1 MSRRV
6 VNSRNPAKSASDE
19 DRAPKNPV
27 SGSGR
32 PSPEE
37 RYRLLLEVSQA
48 ANAHL
53 EFGAVL
59 DTLAE
64 ALRPIVPVDVAA
76 VITVDG
82 EVLRPHAIHV
92 VGVNRKAGESFQSVA
107 ARILGSSPSEGN
119 ARVPDQFPLAGSS
132 VEHVGRTGKALVSED
147 LDRDSRF
154 PEDERLLSHGLRS
167 CVLCPLVVRDRLVG
181 SIAFCNFLPRRF
193 APEEVQLL
201 EDVSAVIATAVSN
214 SLAYAE
220 IQTLK
225 DQLNAENLLLKT
237 EIDHGAMFEE
247 IVGSSQAVHRVL
259 AAVEKVAP
267 TDSTV
272 LITGAT
278 GTGKELVARAIH
290 KRSRRCS
297 RLMVKVNC
305 AALPETL
312 IASELFGHEKGAF
325 TGAFERHIGRFET
338 ANGGTIL
345 IDEVGELPA
354 DMQVALLRV
363 LQDGEFE
370 RVGGRQTLRTDARVI
385 AATNRDL
392 PAALASGRFR
402 SDLFYRLNVFPIEV
416 PPLRHRREDIPLL
429 VEYFVARFSNRTG
442 KKIRG
447 VDRRAMHLLVSYDWP
462 GNVRELQ
469 NIIER
474 AVILSDDGILR
485 VDPSALGLPDWPK
498 RARRSKANLLREK
511 EKELIEAA
519 LAETRGRVSGA
530 EGAAAK
536 LGIPA
541 STLESK
547 IKRLKIDKYRLHS
560 HS

>member
-1 MSRRV
+1 MKADLA
-6 VNSRNPAKSASDE
+6 NSRDPANVAGDP
-19 DRAPKNPV
+19 APKSPIPQPRV
-27 SGSGR
+27 
-32 PSPEE
+32 PSLEE
-37 RYRLLLEVSQA
+37 RYRLLLRISQA

-53 EFGAVL
+53 EFAAVL
-59 DTLAE
+59 EALAE
-64 ALRPIVPVDVAA
+64 ALRPLVPVDVAA
-76 VITVDG
+76 VVTV
-82 EVLRPHAIHV
+82 EAEALRPHAIHV
-92 VGVNRKAGESFQSVA
+92 VGVKRKAGESFQSVA
-107 ARILGSSPSEGN
+107 ARMLRCSPTEVN
-119 ARVPDQFPLAGSS
+119 ARVPARFPLAGSA

-147 LDRDSRF
+147 LERDVRF
-154 PEDERLLSHGLRS
+154 PEDERLLSCGLRS
-167 CVLCPLVVRDRLVG
+167 CVRCPLVVRDRLVG
-181 SIAFCNFLPRRF
+181 NIAFCNFRPRRF

-201 EDVSAVIATAVSN
+201 EDVSAVIATAVTN

-220 IQTLK
+220 IQILK
-225 DQLNAENLLLKT
+225 DQLHAENLLLKA
-237 EIDHGAMFEE
+237 EVDQRAMFEE
-247 IVGSSQAVHRVL
+247 IVGSSPAVRRVL
-259 AAVEKVAP
+259 AAIEKVAP

-272 LITGAT
+272 LITGET

-290 KRSRRCS
+290 KGSRRCD
-297 RLMVKVNC
+297 RAMIKVNC

-325 TGAFERHIGRFET
+325 TGAFERHIGRFEL
-338 ANGGTIL
+338 ANGGTIF

-354 DMQVALLRV
+354 DMQVAFLRV

-392 PAALASGRFR
+392 SAAVASGRFR
-402 SDLFYRLNVFPIEV
+402 SDLFYRLNVFPIEA
-416 PPLRHRREDIPLL
+416 PPLRQRREDIRLL
-429 VEYFVARFSNRTG
+429 VEYFVARFSTRTG

-447 VDRRAMHLLVSYDWP
+447 IDQGTMQLLVSYDWP

-485 VDPSALGLPDWPK
+485 IEPSALGLLDPPM
-498 RARRSKANLLREK
+498 RPRRGKGNVLRDR

-519 LAETRGRVSGA
+519 LAETRGRVSGPS
-530 EGAAAK
+530 GAATK

-547 IKRLKIDKYRLHS
+547 IKRLKIDKYRFHS
-560 HS
+560 HP